1 MRRRWRFSV
10 RIHCKMAPLQ
20 PGKGHILDS
29 GNLHLLFFSKVSMKN
44 YSTPSAT
51 RRWKVKWQKYSYW
64 LVVFESVFS
73 TIHSQNVMLMIRQKN
88 YLQKELPSKRTVRK
102 LVAWKIR
109 IFFCRFVVFGL
120 FGWCIVAWKEVGRP
134 IALLPKS
141 LPFCLDAWK
150 SIRLHSL
157 QTNQD
162 FSK

>member
-109 IFFCRFVVFGL
+109 FFCMQICSFRPLWVMHCSLKRGWEADCFIAQVFA
-120 FGWCIVAWKEVGRP
+120 F
-134 IALLPKS
+134 LPR
-141 LPFCLDAWK
+141 
-150 SIRLHSL
+150 RLEEH
-157 QTNQD
+157 QAAQPTN
-162 FSK
+162 